1 MSICLC
7 VLLLF
12 VWVFI
17 VGGEVVFVVVLF
29 GVYCL
34 FCLFVFILGLWLG
47 LYFGGG
53 WGGGDITLL
62 YLWNFVCLSAR
73 GAVHGLTG
81 DGWCSRLACTC
92 SRL

>member
-47 LYFGGG
+47 LYYGGG
-53 WGGGDITLL
+53 GYHFTVSVELRLPFCKGGSSWFDWGWL
-62 YLWNFVCLSAR
+62 VQ
-73 GAVHGLTG
+73 
-81 DGWCSRLACTC
+81 
-92 SRL
+92 

>member
-7 VLLLF
+7 VLLFF

-17 VGGEVVFVVVLF
+17 VGGVGGGRLF
-29 GVYCL
+29 LLL
-34 FCLFVFILGLWLG
+34 FCSGFIVCFVCLSLFLGC
-47 LYFGGG
+47 G
-53 WGGGDITLL
+53 WVYIMGGGDITLL

-81 DGWCSRLACTC
+81 DGWCSRLSCTC